1 MLDASAIRSD
11 LEYARRGF
19 ARYAAYP
26 AATIAGGFTN
36 TVFGFLRAYVLLA
49 VLAQREQVG
58 GYDAAGVVTYTWL
71 TQAMIMTVF
80 IWGWRDLSLRIRTG
94 DIASD
99 LVRPVDPLRAA
110 LAFDLGRA
118 FYHAV
123 FRGTPPFLIGA
134 LFFQLTLPRSAATW
148 LLFVCSAILAVIVS
162 FALRWLYNASAFWL
176 MDDRGMTILAGTAM
190 ALFSG
195 FVIPISFFPGWLATI
210 AHATPFPSIMQV
222 PVDIFVGRL
231 AGADAVAALA
241 LQLAWAV
248 VLLGAGRALF
258 GAGVRRLVVQG
269 G

>member
-1 MLDASAIRSD
+1 MDAPSITPSSAV
-11 LEYARRGF
+11 
-19 ARYAAYP
+19 P
-26 AATIAGGFTN
+26 
-36 TVFGFLRAYVLLA
+36 
-49 VLAQREQVG
+49 
-58 GYDAAGVVTYTWL
+58 
-71 TQAMIMTVF
+71 
-80 IWGWRDLSLRIRTG
+80 
-94 DIASD
+94 
-99 LVRPVDPLRAA
+99 
-110 LAFDLGRA
+110 
-118 FYHAV
+118 
-123 FRGTPPFLIGA
+123 PPFLIGA